1 MNEIFTYIFK
11 YLVAAFINSNTST
24 TYTTKHTNSSFPTIH
39 LLLPSKPPTSKQQH
53 SPSNF
58 TFFRSTHNVARILR
72 NVKIVYHARKVQ
84 QRRRSFTF
92 MYVAV
97 VGKRRFNGG
106 FVRAKSFSVTAKSNK
121 CLKILSIK
129 RKKV

>member
-1 MNEIFTYIFK
+1 MKF
-11 YLVAAFINSNTST
+11 
-24 TYTTKHTNSSFPTIH
+24 
-39 LLLPSKPPTSKQQH
+39 LLPFSIRVASSSTATPAPLTLPNIPIPPFPPYTYFSSKPPTNQNTTILI
-53 SPSNF
+53 SNF
-58 TFFRSTHNVARILR
+58 TFFRSTHNVTWILC
-72 NVKIVYHARKVQ
+72 NVKIVYHTRKVQ

>member
-1 MNEIFTYIFK
+1 
-11 YLVAAFINSNTST
+11 
-24 TYTTKHTNSSFPTIH
+24 
-39 LLLPSKPPTSKQQH
+39 
-53 SPSNF
+53 
-58 TFFRSTHNVARILR
+58 
-72 NVKIVYHARKVQ
+72 
-84 QRRRSFTF
+84 